1 MNYRLWIQ
9 GLVIAALVFVML
21 VLFVRPAKADCFPC
35 FEDRQTQQTTVKTKS
50 KKIKTTK
57 QRNAPS
63 PYVGMSHGMASYYW
77 QEQRVASGGRFNPHG
92 FTAAHRTLPFGT
104 RVKVTNV
111 RNGRSVIVTIND
123 RGPFIRGRIIDLSLA
138 AAKAID
144 MTRSGVVP
152 VTVERQ

>member
-9 GLVIAALVFVML
+9 GLIVLALV
-21 VLFVRPAKADCFPC
+21 VLMIAVGTKQAKADCFPC
-35 FEDRQTQQTTVKTKS
+35 FEDRQVQQTVVKTKS
-50 KKIKTTK
+50 KKTKTTK
-57 QRNAPS
+57 QKTAAS
-63 PYVGMSHGMASYYW
+63 SYVGMSHGMASYYW
-77 QEQRVASGGRFNPHG
+77 QGQRVASGGRFNPHG